1 MRNGKN
7 QLFSNHNYASIK
19 KKPVAK
25 KLPVFLPVFFTYN
38 KLLTVVKKNSN
49 IRQI

>member
-19 KKPVAK
+19 KKTVAK
-25 KLPVFLPVFFTYN
+25 KLPVVFTYN
-38 KLLTVVKKNSN
+38 TY
-49 IRQI
+49 